1 MIKGER
7 LKAKK
12 RFLVLITGYLSN
24 IIICVLGFFIIDNFQ
39 ISLWF
44 FISISIFVCII
55 VAFYL
60 NSFLF
65 QRTVSNI
72 IKAIESTRKK
82 SGNRIASSYIA
93 NERLSGPNALSRK
106 IEGLNA

>member
-65 QRTVSNI
+65 QRQYNLPHIFSL
-72 IKAIESTRKK
+72 K

-93 NERLSGPNALSRK
+93 NEKLSGPNALSRK